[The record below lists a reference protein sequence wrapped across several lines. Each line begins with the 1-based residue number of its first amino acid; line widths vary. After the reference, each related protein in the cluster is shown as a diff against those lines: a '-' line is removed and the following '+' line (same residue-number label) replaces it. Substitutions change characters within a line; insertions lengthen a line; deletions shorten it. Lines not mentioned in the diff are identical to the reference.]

1 MPMTI
6 SGDKNELFL
15 QSRSWCADKKL
26 YENTAVLEKA
36 RPPNCAL
43 AKFGILYQSWDMLKG
58 R

>member
-1 MPMTI
+1 MSCFCNLAAGALT
-6 SGDKNELFL
+6 
-15 QSRSWCADKKL
+15 KKL